1 MFGLQLLARLY
12 FGEPVGGAPGTLPLH
27 CFTYIFHC
35 VYCFCVFRV
44 FYEFFSCG
52 WQGLFPS
59 RHVLCKT
66 IVDQGYLGIYGR
78 VRKCFVELA
87 LVS

>member
-27 CFTYIFHC
+27 CFTYIFHP
-35 VYCFCVFRV
+35 VYCFCVDALILNSSPVDGKHCFHLAM
-44 FYEFFSCG
+44 CM
-52 WQGLFPS
+52 
-59 RHVLCKT
+59 T

>member
-35 VYCFCVFRV
+35 VYCFCVDALILD
-44 FYEFFSCG
+44 SS
-52 WQGLFPS
+52 P
-59 RHVLCKT
+59 
-66 IVDQGYLGIYGR
+66 VDGKHCFHLAMFC
-78 VRKCFVELA
+78 VRPLLTKDI
-87 LVS
+87 